1 VYQSLRFR
9 LIASGVV
16 AVMVGLGV
24 FQWLGTRHSER
35 MLEEDLRGRAGLVAE
50 TVRSLWE
57 QAEPSQLHQTL
68 ATLVGGQGL
77 IRAIDI
83 FRFRDGRWEMTE
95 TTRTGEEPGAP
106 TLRTGPAAQ
115 LAAHETIS
123 TRLEDGGSAWRVAV
137 PLQKAGGVVGAV
149 QVETQRAEFSHLGE
163 SPRLVDGLIGAGSAV
178 LVVLTLVFLLER
190 RLTRPVAA
198 VVDGMRRAERGDF
211 GARVAVPRGGEFS
224 SLARSFNSMLSHVE
238 TLTADPEARLER
250 ATRDLAA
257 KNLELRVVNEKLA
270 EAQVDVTRAE
280 RLAAHGHA
288 AATIAHE
295 LGTPLNSVL
304 GYTQLL
310 LRDELVSERIDK
322 LVIIESQVR
331 RMADTMRDVL
341 DQVRH
346 QTLERVPVALE
357 PLIAESL
364 TLLSPRIDSRAL
376 GVQTDVPADLPPV
389 AGDAAGLR
397 QVLINL
403 LTNAIDAT
411 SPRGTITVTARVLAG
426 DGARAC
432 LELSVR
438 DTGEGMTREQLHR
451 AREPFYTTKAPGRGT
466 GLGLAIVDQ
475 IVRAHQGRLVMES
488 TPGQGT
494 SMRVELPLEC

>member
-1 VYQSLRFR
+1 VYQSLRFQ

-16 AVMVGLGV
+16 AIMVGLGA
-24 FQWLGTRHSER
+24 FQWLGTRLSER
-35 MLEEDLRGRAGLVAE
+35 MLEEDVRDRAGLIAE
-50 TVRSLWE
+50 TLRSLWE
-57 QAEPSQLHQTL
+57 DAEPGQLHQNL
-68 ATLVGGQGL
+68 ATMVGGQRL
-77 IRAIDI
+77 IGAIDI
-83 FRFRDGRWEMTE
+83 FRVQDGRWEIAE
-95 TTRTGEEPGAP
+95 TTRTGEEAGALI
-106 TLRTGPAAQ
+106 LRTELEAR
-115 LAAHETIS
+115 LAANETIS
-123 TRLEDGGSAWRVAV
+123 ARLEDGGSAWRVAV

-149 QVETQRAEFSHLGE
+149 QVEMRPAAFSHLRHSVG
-163 SPRLVDGLIGAGSAV
+163 LVDGLIGVSSTA
-178 LVVLTLVFLLER
+178 LVVLMLAFLLER
-190 RLTRPVAA
+190 RVTRPVAA
-198 VVDGMRRAERGDF
+198 LVDGMRRAEHGDL
-211 GARVAVPRGGEFS
+211 GARVAVPQGGELS
-224 SLARSFNSMLSHVE
+224 SLARSFNNMLSRV
-238 TLTADPEARLER
+238 ER

-257 KNLELRVVNEKLA
+257 KNQELQALNEELA
-270 EAQVDVTRAE
+270 DAQVDVARAE
-280 RLAAHGHA
+280 RLAAHGHM

-310 LRDELVSERIDK
+310 LRDESVPERIDK
-322 LVIIESQVR
+322 LVIIESQVQ

-364 TLLSPRIDSRAL
+364 TFVSPRIGGRAL

-389 AGDAAGLR
+389 GGDPAGLR

-411 SPRGTITVTARVLAG
+411 PPPGTITVTARVLSAA
-426 DGARAC
+426 GARAC

-438 DTGEGMTREQLHR
+438 DTGEGMTPEQLHR

-466 GLGLAIVDQ
+466 GLGLVIVDQ
-475 IVRAHQGRLVMES
+475 IVRAHHGRLVMES

-494 SMRVELPLEC
+494 SMRVQLPLEC